1 MEKVVWSKDG
11 KYPMFAAGSNGGV
24 YGATVT
30 PYKDPVK
37 IKEEDPDDEVI
48 IDSYKVAP
56 WFDPGN
62 DFPNVTVK
70 PYLRKSPVLGGAVR
84 HKINVGVAQGL
95 AAFKVTGV
103 DEDGND
109 KVEPYFNAELHRFLQ
124 SRQIRRYLSQAF
136 QNLYEYGN
144 AFPQMITNAAGD
156 KFATIKSID
165 APWCRFTKKNSQ
177 GVIENCLV
185 SAKWP
190 DVTSKQDYE
199 VVKVID
205 LEGTEAEIY
214 ARAKQLKNFIYP
226 INFNTTGNIYY
237 QLAPWDT
244 ARAGGHLDITL
255 KIAEYLKFM
264 FDNQMSIKY
273 HIRIPYAYWDKKYPM
288 EDYKSNEEKEARKK
302 KIEDE
307 LDAFELNLT
316 TAENAK
322 KAIITHFEVNQQ
334 GKPEEK
340 WEIEVLDDKFKS
352 DMYLPQSAASNAEVL
367 SAFNINPATFG
378 LSLAS
383 GPYSNAGS
391 GSDIREAFL
400 IENALAWLD
409 RQEVIDPVEM
419 MARVNF
425 NLGDDII
432 LRTKSTLLTTL
443 DTGGGTQKTVS

>member
-1 MEKVVWSKDG
+1 MNKVVWDAKG
-11 KYPMFAAGSNGGV
+11 KYPLISSGNNGGV
-24 YGATVT
+24 YTTEVT
-30 PYKDPVK
+30 PVKNPVR
-37 IKEEDPDDEVI
+37 IKEEDPDDE
-48 IDSYKVAP
+48 IDIDGHKIAP
-56 WFDPGN
+56 WFDPNN

-95 AAFKVTGV
+95 AAFRVTGV
-103 DEDGND
+103 DKDGND
-109 KVEPYFNAELHRFLQ
+109 ITEPFYKPELNRFLS
-124 SRQIRRYLSQAF
+124 SRMIRRYFSQAF

-144 AFPQMITNAAGD
+144 AFPQMIMNASGTL
-156 KFATIKSID
+156 FATIKSVD
-165 APWCRFTKKNSQ
+165 APWCRFTKKQ
-177 GVIENCLV
+177 DGVIKNCLV
-185 SAKWP
+185 SGKWP
-190 DVTSKQDYE
+190 DVASKQDYE

-205 LEGTEAEIY
+205 LEGTEDEIY
-214 ARAKQLKNFIYP
+214 ARARQLKNFIYP
-226 INFNTTGNIYY
+226 INLNTTGNIYY

-273 HIRIPYAYWDKKYPM
+273 HIQIPYAYWDKKYPE
-288 EDYKSNEEKEARKK
+288 EDYKSNEEKTARKK
-302 KIEDE
+302 LIEDE
-307 LDAFELNLT
+307 LDAFERNLT

-322 KAIITHFEVNQQ
+322 KAIITHFEINQQ

-340 WEIEVLDDKFKS
+340 WSIEVLDDKFKS

-367 SAFNINPATFG
+367 SSFNINPATFG

-419 MARVNF
+419 MARTNF

-432 LRTKSTLLTTL
+432 LRTKSLLLTTL
-443 DTGGGTQKTVS
+443 DTGGGTQRTVS

>member
-1 MEKVVWSKDG
+1 MNKVVWDAKG
-11 KYPMFAAGSNGGV
+11 KYPLISSGNNGGV
-24 YGATVT
+24 YTAEVT
-30 PYKDPVK
+30 PVKNPVR
-37 IKEEDPDDEVI
+37 IKEEDPDDE
-48 IDSYKVAP
+48 IDIDGHKIAP
-56 WFDPGN
+56 WFDPNN

-109 KVEPYFNAELHRFLQ
+109 IVESFYKPELNRFLS
-124 SRQIRRYLSQAF
+124 SRMIRRYFSQAF

-144 AFPQMITNAAGD
+144 AFPQMIMNESGTL
-156 KFATIKSID
+156 FATIKSVD
-165 APWCRFTKKNSQ
+165 APWCRFTKKQ
-177 GVIENCLV
+177 DGVIKNCLV
-185 SAKWP
+185 SGKWP
-190 DVTSKQDYE
+190 DVSSKQDYE

-226 INFNTTGNIYY
+226 INLNTTGNIYY

-273 HIRIPYAYWDKKYPM
+273 HIQIPYAYWDKKYP
-288 EDYKSNEEKEARKK
+288 EADAKSNEEKEERKK
-302 KIEDE
+302 KIEAE

-322 KAIITHFEVNQQ
+322 KAIITHFEINQQ

-340 WEIEVLDDKFKS
+340 WSIEVLDDKFKS

-367 SAFNINPATFG
+367 SSFNINPATFG

-419 MARVNF
+419 MARTNF
-425 NLGDDII
+425 KLGDDII

-443 DTGGGTQKTVS
+443 DTGGGTQRTVS